1 MLWQNQKNIHRATF
15 TEYLIKYYIIITFIT
30 LKHIMFLMKNSIPY
44 SSEKSGY
51 KTKKINKISI
61 NYGPF
66 LIISFLFTVLYF
78 HTCVYAQISSI
89 EDNNNN
95 NNNNNIQI
103 IKDPEKEVPGLLM
116 SFGEK
121 EIEMDPFM
129 YSQINFSTNKI
140 KGTQVN
146 ESQDNIVTKI
156 EHAKLYETQS
166 DIDTKLTLKQGD
178 KISFSF
184 EKQPLTIKAYLIDYD
199 TEDESEIYPIK
210 QIDFS
215 TFSIPNNSPAGLK
228 SLEIRSFYD
237 NNEQITYTTSV
248 FVESSNP
255 VITTP
260 NMKDDNEEE
269 NNDD

>member
-1 MLWQNQKNIHRATF
+1 
-15 TEYLIKYYIIITFIT
+15 
-30 LKHIMFLMKNSIPY
+30 MKNSISY

-61 NYGPF
+61 IYGPF
-66 LIISFLFTVLYF
+66 LIISFLFTILYF
-78 HTCVYAQISSI
+78 HTGVYAQISTI
-89 EDNNNN
+89 ENNND
-95 NNNNNIQI
+95 NIQI
-103 IKDPEKEVPGLLM
+103 IKDPEKEVPGLVM
-116 SFGEK
+116 SSGEK
-121 EIEMDPFM
+121 EVEMDPFM
-129 YSQINFSTNKI
+129 YSQINFSNNKI

-156 EHAKLYETQS
+156 EPAKLYETQS
-166 DIDTKLTLKQGD
+166 DIDTKLTLKHGD
-178 KISFSF
+178 KISLSF

-260 NMKDDNEEE
+260 NIENDNEEE
-269 NNDD
+269 NNDN

>member
-1 MLWQNQKNIHRATF
+1 
-15 TEYLIKYYIIITFIT
+15 
-30 LKHIMFLMKNSIPY
+30 MKNSIY
-44 SSEKSGY
+44 YTSEKSGY
-51 KTKKINKISI
+51 KIKTKKINKISI
-61 NYGPF
+61 ISGQF
-66 LIISFLFTVLYF
+66 LLISFLFTILYF
-78 HTCVYAQISSI
+78 HTGVYAQISTI
-89 EDNNNN
+89 E

-103 IKDPEKEVPGLLM
+103 IKDPEKEVPRLVI

-121 EIEMDPFM
+121 EVEMDPFM
-129 YSQINFSTNKI
+129 YSQINFTNNKI
-140 KGTQVN
+140 KGTQLN

-156 EHAKLYETQS
+156 EPAKLYETQS
-166 DIDTKLTLKQGD
+166 DIDTKLTLKHGD
-178 KISFSF
+178 KISLSF

-248 FVESSNP
+248 FVESSDP
-255 VITTP
+255 AITTP
-260 NMKDDNEEE
+260 NIENDNEEE
-269 NNDD
+269 NNDN

>member
-1 MLWQNQKNIHRATF
+1 
-15 TEYLIKYYIIITFIT
+15 
-30 LKHIMFLMKNSIPY
+30 MFLMKNSISY

-61 NYGPF
+61 IYGPF
-66 LIISFLFTVLYF
+66 LIISFLFTILYF
-78 HTCVYAQISSI
+78 HTGVYAQISSI
-89 EDNNNN
+89 EE

-103 IKDPEKEVPGLLM
+103 IKDPEKEVPGLVM

-129 YSQINFSTNKI
+129 YSQINFSNNKI

-156 EHAKLYETQS
+156 EPAKLYETQS

-178 KISFSF
+178 KISLSF

-215 TFSIPNNSPAGLK
+215 TFSIPNNSPDGLK

-260 NMKDDNEEE
+260 NLENDNEEE
-269 NNDD
+269 NNDN

>member
-1 MLWQNQKNIHRATF
+1 
-15 TEYLIKYYIIITFIT
+15 
-30 LKHIMFLMKNSIPY
+30 MKNSISY

-61 NYGPF
+61 IYGPF
-66 LIISFLFTVLYF
+66 LIISFLFTILYF
-78 HTCVYAQISSI
+78 HTGVSAQISTI
-89 EDNNNN
+89 E
-95 NNNNNIQI
+95 NNNIEI
-103 IKDPEKEVPGLLM
+103 IKDPEKEVPGLVM

-129 YSQINFSTNKI
+129 YSQINFSNHKI

-156 EHAKLYETQS
+156 EPAKLYETQS
-166 DIDTKLTLKQGD
+166 DIDTKLTLKHGD
-178 KISFSF
+178 KISLSF

-260 NMKDDNEEE
+260 NIENDNEEE
-269 NNDD
+269 NNDN

>member
-1 MLWQNQKNIHRATF
+1 
-15 TEYLIKYYIIITFIT
+15 
-30 LKHIMFLMKNSIPY
+30 MFLMKNSISY

-61 NYGPF
+61 IYGPF
-66 LIISFLFTVLYF
+66 LIISFLFTILYF
-78 HTCVYAQISSI
+78 HTGVYAQISTI
-89 EDNNNN
+89 E
-95 NNNNNIQI
+95 NNNNIQI
-103 IKDPEKEVPGLLM
+103 IKDPEKEVPGLVI

-129 YSQINFSTNKI
+129 YSQINFSNNKI

-156 EHAKLYETQS
+156 EPAKLYETQS
-166 DIDTKLTLKQGD
+166 DIDTKLTLKHGD
-178 KISFSF
+178 KISLSF

-260 NMKDDNEEE
+260 NLENDNEEE
-269 NNDD
+269 NNDN

>member
-1 MLWQNQKNIHRATF
+1 
-15 TEYLIKYYIIITFIT
+15 
-30 LKHIMFLMKNSIPY
+30 MKNSISY

-61 NYGPF
+61 IYGPF
-66 LIISFLFTVLYF
+66 LIISFLFTILYF
-78 HTCVYAQISSI
+78 HTGVYAQISTI
-89 EDNNNN
+89 E

-103 IKDPEKEVPGLLM
+103 IKDPEKEVPGLVI

-129 YSQINFSTNKI
+129 YSQINFSNNKI

-156 EHAKLYETQS
+156 EPAKLYETQS
-166 DIDTKLTLKQGD
+166 DIDTKLTLKHGD
-178 KISFSF
+178 KISLSF

-215 TFSIPNNSPAGLK
+215 TFSIPNNSPDGLK

-260 NMKDDNEEE
+260 NIENDNEEE
-269 NNDD
+269 NNDN

>member
-1 MLWQNQKNIHRATF
+1 
-15 TEYLIKYYIIITFIT
+15 
-30 LKHIMFLMKNSIPY
+30 MKNSIPY

-51 KTKKINKISI
+51 KTKKIKKISI
-61 NYGPF
+61 IYGPF
-66 LIISFLFTVLYF
+66 LIISFLFTILYF
-78 HTCVYAQISSI
+78 HTGVYAQISTI
-89 EDNNNN
+89 E
-95 NNNNNIQI
+95 NNNIQI
-103 IKDPEKEVPGLLM
+103 IKDPEKEVPGLVM

-121 EIEMDPFM
+121 EIDMDPFM
-129 YSQINFSTNKI
+129 SSQINFSNNKI

-156 EHAKLYETQS
+156 EPAKLYETQS
-166 DIDTKLTLKQGD
+166 DIDTKLTLKHGD
-178 KISFSF
+178 KISLSF

-215 TFSIPNNSPAGLK
+215 TFSIPNNSPPGLK
-228 SLEIRSFYD
+228 SLEIRSFYE

-260 NMKDDNEEE
+260 NIENDNEEE
-269 NNDD
+269 NNDN

>member
-1 MLWQNQKNIHRATF
+1 
-15 TEYLIKYYIIITFIT
+15 
-30 LKHIMFLMKNSIPY
+30 MFLMKNSISY

-61 NYGPF
+61 IYGPF
-66 LIISFLFTVLYF
+66 LIISFLFTILYF
-78 HTCVYAQISSI
+78 HTGVYAQISTI
-89 EDNNNN
+89 E
-95 NNNNNIQI
+95 NNNIEI
-103 IKDPEKEVPGLLM
+103 IKDPEKEVPGLVM

-129 YSQINFSTNKI
+129 YSQINFSNNKI

-156 EHAKLYETQS
+156 EPAKLYETQS
-166 DIDTKLTLKQGD
+166 DIDTKLTLKHGD
-178 KISFSF
+178 KISLSF

-260 NMKDDNEEE
+260 NIENDNEEE
-269 NNDD
+269 NNDN

>member
-1 MLWQNQKNIHRATF
+1 
-15 TEYLIKYYIIITFIT
+15 
-30 LKHIMFLMKNSIPY
+30 MKNSISY

-61 NYGPF
+61 IYGPF
-66 LIISFLFTVLYF
+66 LIISFLFTILYF
-78 HTCVYAQISSI
+78 HTGVYAQISTI
-89 EDNNNN
+89 E
-95 NNNNNIQI
+95 NNNNIQI
-103 IKDPEKEVPGLLM
+103 IKDPEKEVPGLVM
-116 SFGEK
+116 SLGEK

-129 YSQINFSTNKI
+129 YSQINFSNNKI

-156 EHAKLYETQS
+156 EPAKLYETQS
-166 DIDTKLTLKQGD
+166 DIDTKLTLKHGD
-178 KISFSF
+178 KISLSF

-255 VITTP
+255 VIKTP
-260 NMKDDNEEE
+260 NIENDNEEE
-269 NNDD
+269 NNDN

>member
-1 MLWQNQKNIHRATF
+1 
-15 TEYLIKYYIIITFIT
+15 
-30 LKHIMFLMKNSIPY
+30 MFLMKNSISY

-61 NYGPF
+61 IYGPF
-66 LIISFLFTVLYF
+66 LIISFLFTILYF
-78 HTCVYAQISSI
+78 HNGVYAQISTI
-89 EDNNNN
+89 E

-103 IKDPEKEVPGLLM
+103 IKDPEKEVPGLVM

-129 YSQINFSTNKI
+129 YSQINFSNNKI

-156 EHAKLYETQS
+156 EPAKLYETQS
-166 DIDTKLTLKQGD
+166 DIDTKLTLKHGD
-178 KISFSF
+178 KISLSF

-260 NMKDDNEEE
+260 NIENDNEEE
-269 NNDD
+269 NNDN

>member
-1 MLWQNQKNIHRATF
+1 
-15 TEYLIKYYIIITFIT
+15 
-30 LKHIMFLMKNSIPY
+30 MKNSISY

-61 NYGPF
+61 IYGPF
-66 LIISFLFTVLYF
+66 LIISFLFTILYF
-78 HTCVYAQISSI
+78 HTGVYAQISTI
-89 EDNNNN
+89 EN

-103 IKDPEKEVPGLLM
+103 IKDPEKEVPGLVM

-129 YSQINFSTNKI
+129 YSQINFSNNKI

-156 EHAKLYETQS
+156 EPAKLYETQS
-166 DIDTKLTLKQGD
+166 DIDTKLTLKHGD
-178 KISFSF
+178 KISLSF

-260 NMKDDNEEE
+260 NIENDNEE
-269 NNDD
+269 

>member
-1 MLWQNQKNIHRATF
+1 
-15 TEYLIKYYIIITFIT
+15 
-30 LKHIMFLMKNSIPY
+30 MKNSISY

-51 KTKKINKISI
+51 KTKIINKISI
-61 NYGPF
+61 IYGPF
-66 LIISFLFTVLYF
+66 LIISFLFTILYF
-78 HTCVYAQISSI
+78 HTGVYAQISTI
-89 EDNNNN
+89 ENNNN

-103 IKDPEKEVPGLLM
+103 IKDPEKEVPGLVI

-129 YSQINFSTNKI
+129 YSQINFSNNKI

-156 EHAKLYETQS
+156 EPAKLYETQS
-166 DIDTKLTLKQGD
+166 DIDTKLTLKHGD
-178 KISFSF
+178 KISLSF

-215 TFSIPNNSPAGLK
+215 TFSIPNNSPDGLK

-260 NMKDDNEEE
+260 NIENDNEEE
-269 NNDD
+269 NNDN

>member
-1 MLWQNQKNIHRATF
+1 
-15 TEYLIKYYIIITFIT
+15 
-30 LKHIMFLMKNSIPY
+30 MKNSISY

-61 NYGPF
+61 IYGPF
-66 LIISFLFTVLYF
+66 LIISFLFTILYF
-78 HTCVYAQISSI
+78 HTGVYAQISTI
-89 EDNNNN
+89 EDN

-103 IKDPEKEVPGLLM
+103 IKDPEKEVPGLVM

-121 EIEMDPFM
+121 EIDMDPLM
-129 YSQINFSTNKI
+129 YSQINFSNNKI

-156 EHAKLYETQS
+156 EPAKLYETQS
-166 DIDTKLTLKQGD
+166 DVDTKLTLKHGD
-178 KISFSF
+178 KISLSF

-260 NMKDDNEEE
+260 NIENDNEEE
-269 NNDD
+269 NNDN

>member
-1 MLWQNQKNIHRATF
+1 
-15 TEYLIKYYIIITFIT
+15 
-30 LKHIMFLMKNSIPY
+30 MKNSISY

-61 NYGPF
+61 IYGPF
-66 LIISFLFTVLYF
+66 LIISFLFTILYF
-78 HTCVYAQISSI
+78 HTGVYAQISTI
-89 EDNNNN
+89 E
-95 NNNNNIQI
+95 NNNIQI
-103 IKDPEKEVPGLLM
+103 IKDPEKEVPGLVM

-129 YSQINFSTNKI
+129 YSQINFSNNKI

-156 EHAKLYETQS
+156 EPAKLYETQS
-166 DIDTKLTLKQGD
+166 DIDTKLTLKPGD
-178 KISFSF
+178 KISLSF

-215 TFSIPNNSPAGLK
+215 TFSIPNNSSAGLK

-260 NMKDDNEEE
+260 NTENDKEEE

>member
-1 MLWQNQKNIHRATF
+1 
-15 TEYLIKYYIIITFIT
+15 
-30 LKHIMFLMKNSIPY
+30 MKNSISY

-61 NYGPF
+61 VFGPF
-66 LIISFLFTVLYF
+66 LISSFLFTILYF
-78 HTCVYAQISSI
+78 HTGVYAQISTI
-89 EDNNNN
+89 E
-95 NNNNNIQI
+95 NNNIQI
-103 IKDPEKEVPGLLM
+103 IKDPEKEVPGLVM

-129 YSQINFSTNKI
+129 YSQINFSNNKI

-146 ESQDNIVTKI
+146 ESKDNIVTKI
-156 EHAKLYETQS
+156 EPAKLYETQS

-178 KISFSF
+178 KISLSF

-215 TFSIPNNSPAGLK
+215 TFSIPNNSPVGLK

-255 VITTP
+255 VITPSNTE
-260 NMKDDNEEE
+260 NDDEEE

>member
-1 MLWQNQKNIHRATF
+1 
-15 TEYLIKYYIIITFIT
+15 
-30 LKHIMFLMKNSIPY
+30 MKNSISY

-61 NYGPF
+61 IYGPF
-66 LIISFLFTVLYF
+66 LIISFLFTILYF
-78 HTCVYAQISSI
+78 HTGVYAQISTI
-89 EDNNNN
+89 ENNND
-95 NNNNNIQI
+95 NIQI
-103 IKDPEKEVPGLLM
+103 IKDPEKEVPGLVM
-116 SFGEK
+116 SSGEK
-121 EIEMDPFM
+121 EVEMDPFM
-129 YSQINFSTNKI
+129 YSQINFSNNKI

-156 EHAKLYETQS
+156 EPAKLYETQS
-166 DIDTKLTLKQGD
+166 DIDTKLTLKHGD
-178 KISFSF
+178 KISLSF

-215 TFSIPNNSPAGLK
+215 TFSIPNNSPDGLK

-248 FVESSNP
+248 FVENRNP

-260 NMKDDNEEE
+260 NIENDNEEE
-269 NNDD
+269 NNDN

>member
-1 MLWQNQKNIHRATF
+1 
-15 TEYLIKYYIIITFIT
+15 
-30 LKHIMFLMKNSIPY
+30 MKNSISY

-61 NYGPF
+61 IYGPF
-66 LIISFLFTVLYF
+66 LIISFLFTILYF
-78 HTCVYAQISSI
+78 HTGVYAQISTI
-89 EDNNNN
+89 EN

-103 IKDPEKEVPGLLM
+103 IKDPEKEVPGLVM

-129 YSQINFSTNKI
+129 YSQINFSNNKI

-156 EHAKLYETQS
+156 EPAKLYETQS
-166 DIDTKLTLKQGD
+166 DIDTKLTLKHGD
-178 KISFSF
+178 KISLSF

-215 TFSIPNNSPAGLK
+215 TFSIPNNSPDGLK

-260 NMKDDNEEE
+260 NIENDNEEE

>member
-1 MLWQNQKNIHRATF
+1 
-15 TEYLIKYYIIITFIT
+15 
-30 LKHIMFLMKNSIPY
+30 MKNSISY

-61 NYGPF
+61 IYGPF
-66 LIISFLFTVLYF
+66 LIISFLFTILYF
-78 HTCVYAQISSI
+78 HTGVYAQISTI
-89 EDNNNN
+89 E

-103 IKDPEKEVPGLLM
+103 IKDPEKEVPGLVM
-116 SFGEK
+116 SLGEK

-129 YSQINFSTNKI
+129 YSQINFSNNKI

-156 EHAKLYETQS
+156 EPAKLYETQS
-166 DIDTKLTLKQGD
+166 DIDTKLTLKHGD
-178 KISFSF
+178 KISLSF

-215 TFSIPNNSPAGLK
+215 TFSIPNNTPDGLK

-255 VITTP
+255 VTTTP
-260 NMKDDNEEE
+260 NIENDNEEE

>member
-1 MLWQNQKNIHRATF
+1 
-15 TEYLIKYYIIITFIT
+15 
-30 LKHIMFLMKNSIPY
+30 MKNSISY

-61 NYGPF
+61 IYGPF
-66 LIISFLFTVLYF
+66 LIISFLFTILYF
-78 HTCVYAQISSI
+78 HTGVYAQISTI
-89 EDNNNN
+89 E
-95 NNNNNIQI
+95 NNNIQI
-103 IKDPEKEVPGLLM
+103 IKDPEKEVPGLVM

-129 YSQINFSTNKI
+129 YSQINFSNNKI

-156 EHAKLYETQS
+156 EPAKLYETQS
-166 DIDTKLTLKQGD
+166 DIDTKLTLKHGD
-178 KISFSF
+178 KISLSF

-260 NMKDDNEEE
+260 NIENDNEEE
-269 NNDD
+269 NNDN

>member
-1 MLWQNQKNIHRATF
+1 
-15 TEYLIKYYIIITFIT
+15 
-30 LKHIMFLMKNSIPY
+30 MFLMKNSISY

-61 NYGPF
+61 IYGPF
-66 LIISFLFTVLYF
+66 LIISFLFTILYF
-78 HTCVYAQISSI
+78 HTGVYAQISTI
-89 EDNNNN
+89 E
-95 NNNNNIQI
+95 NNNIQI
-103 IKDPEKEVPGLLM
+103 IKDPEKEVPGLVM
-116 SFGEK
+116 SFGKK

-129 YSQINFSTNKI
+129 YSQINFSNNKI

-156 EHAKLYETQS
+156 EPAKLYETQS
-166 DIDTKLTLKQGD
+166 DIDTKLTLKHGD
-178 KISFSF
+178 KISLSF

-260 NMKDDNEEE
+260 NIENDNEEE
-269 NNDD
+269 NNDN

>member
-1 MLWQNQKNIHRATF
+1 
-15 TEYLIKYYIIITFIT
+15 
-30 LKHIMFLMKNSIPY
+30 MKNSISY

-61 NYGPF
+61 IYGPF
-66 LIISFLFTVLYF
+66 LIISFLFTILYF
-78 HTCVYAQISSI
+78 HTGVYAQISTI
-89 EDNNNN
+89 E

-103 IKDPEKEVPGLLM
+103 IKDPEKEVPGLVM

-129 YSQINFSTNKI
+129 YSQINFSNNKI

-156 EHAKLYETQS
+156 EPAKLYETQS
-166 DIDTKLTLKQGD
+166 DIDTKLTLKHGD
-178 KISFSF
+178 KISLSF

-260 NMKDDNEEE
+260 NLENDNEEE
-269 NNDD
+269 NNDN

>member
-1 MLWQNQKNIHRATF
+1 
-15 TEYLIKYYIIITFIT
+15 
-30 LKHIMFLMKNSIPY
+30 MKNSISY

-61 NYGPF
+61 IYGPF
-66 LIISFLFTVLYF
+66 LIISFLFTILYIN
-78 HTCVYAQISSI
+78 TGVYAQISTI
-89 EDNNNN
+89 E
-95 NNNNNIQI
+95 NNNNIQI
-103 IKDPEKEVPGLLM
+103 IKDPEKEVPGLVM

-129 YSQINFSTNKI
+129 YSQINFSNNKI

-156 EHAKLYETQS
+156 EPAKLYETQS
-166 DIDTKLTLKQGD
+166 DIDTKLTLKHGD
-178 KISFSF
+178 KISLSF

-248 FVESSNP
+248 FVESSDP
-255 VITTP
+255 AITTS
-260 NMKDDNEEE
+260 NIENDNEEE
-269 NNDD
+269 NNDN

>member
-1 MLWQNQKNIHRATF
+1 
-15 TEYLIKYYIIITFIT
+15 
-30 LKHIMFLMKNSIPY
+30 MKNSISY

-61 NYGPF
+61 IYGPF
-66 LIISFLFTVLYF
+66 LIISFLFTILYF
-78 HTCVYAQISSI
+78 HTGVYAQISTI
-89 EDNNNN
+89 E
-95 NNNNNIQI
+95 NNNNIQI
-103 IKDPEKEVPGLLM
+103 IKDPEKEVPGLVM

-129 YSQINFSTNKI
+129 YSQINFSNNKI

-156 EHAKLYETQS
+156 EPAKLYETQS
-166 DIDTKLTLKQGD
+166 DIDTKLTLKHGD
-178 KISFSF
+178 KISLSF

-260 NMKDDNEEE
+260 NIENDNEEE
-269 NNDD
+269 NNDN

>member
-1 MLWQNQKNIHRATF
+1 
-15 TEYLIKYYIIITFIT
+15 
-30 LKHIMFLMKNSIPY
+30 MKNSISY

-51 KTKKINKISI
+51 KTKKIKKISI
-61 NYGPF
+61 IYGPF
-66 LIISFLFTVLYF
+66 LIISFLFTILYF
-78 HTCVYAQISSI
+78 HTGVYAQISTI
-89 EDNNNN
+89 E
-95 NNNNNIQI
+95 NNNIQI
-103 IKDPEKEVPGLLM
+103 IKDPEKEVPGLVM

-121 EIEMDPFM
+121 EIDMDPFM
-129 YSQINFSTNKI
+129 TSQINFSNNKI

-156 EHAKLYETQS
+156 EPAKLYETQS
-166 DIDTKLTLKQGD
+166 DIDTKLTLKHGD
-178 KISFSF
+178 KISLSF

-260 NMKDDNEEE
+260 NIENDNEEE
-269 NNDD
+269 NNDN

>member
-1 MLWQNQKNIHRATF
+1 
-15 TEYLIKYYIIITFIT
+15 
-30 LKHIMFLMKNSIPY
+30 MKNSISY

-61 NYGPF
+61 IYGPF
-66 LIISFLFTVLYF
+66 LIISFLFTILYF
-78 HTCVYAQISSI
+78 HTGVYAQISTI
-89 EDNNNN
+89 ENNN

-103 IKDPEKEVPGLLM
+103 IKDPEKEVPGLVM
-116 SFGEK
+116 SLGEK
-121 EIEMDPFM
+121 EIEKDPFM
-129 YSQINFSTNKI
+129 YSQINFSNNKI

-156 EHAKLYETQS
+156 EPAKLYETQS
-166 DIDTKLTLKQGD
+166 DIDTKLTLKHGD
-178 KISFSF
+178 KISLSF

-255 VITTP
+255 LITPP
-260 NMKDDNEEE
+260 NIENDNEEE

>member
-1 MLWQNQKNIHRATF
+1 
-15 TEYLIKYYIIITFIT
+15 
-30 LKHIMFLMKNSIPY
+30 MKNSISY

-61 NYGPF
+61 IYGPF
-66 LIISFLFTVLYF
+66 LIISFLFTILYF
-78 HTCVYAQISSI
+78 HTGVYAQISTI
-89 EDNNNN
+89 E
-95 NNNNNIQI
+95 NNNIQI
-103 IKDPEKEVPGLLM
+103 IKDPEKEVPGLVM

-121 EIEMDPFM
+121 EIDMDPLM
-129 YSQINFSTNKI
+129 YSQINFSNNKI

-156 EHAKLYETQS
+156 EPAKLYETQS
-166 DIDTKLTLKQGD
+166 DVDTKLTLKHGD
-178 KISFSF
+178 KISLSF

-260 NMKDDNEEE
+260 NIENDNEEE
-269 NNDD
+269 NNDN

>member
-1 MLWQNQKNIHRATF
+1 
-15 TEYLIKYYIIITFIT
+15 
-30 LKHIMFLMKNSIPY
+30 MFLMKNSISY

-61 NYGPF
+61 IYGPF
-66 LIISFLFTVLYF
+66 LISSFLFTILYF
-78 HTCVYAQISSI
+78 HTGVYAQISTI
-89 EDNNNN
+89 E
-95 NNNNNIQI
+95 NNNIQI
-103 IKDPEKEVPGLLM
+103 IKDPEKEVPGLVM

-129 YSQINFSTNKI
+129 YSQINFSNNKI

-156 EHAKLYETQS
+156 EPAKLYETQS
-166 DIDTKLTLKQGD
+166 DIDTKLTLKHGD
-178 KISFSF
+178 KISLSF

-199 TEDESEIYPIK
+199 TEDETEIYPIK

-215 TFSIPNNSPAGLK
+215 TFSIPNNSSAGLK

-260 NMKDDNEEE
+260 NIENDNEEE
-269 NNDD
+269 NNDN

>member
-1 MLWQNQKNIHRATF
+1 
-15 TEYLIKYYIIITFIT
+15 
-30 LKHIMFLMKNSIPY
+30 MFLMKNSIPY

-61 NYGPF
+61 IYGPF
-66 LIISFLFTVLYF
+66 LIISFLFTILYF
-78 HTCVYAQISSI
+78 HSGVYAQISTT

-95 NNNNNIQI
+95 NIPI
-103 IKDPEKEVPGLLM
+103 IKDPEKEVPGVVM

-129 YSQINFSTNKI
+129 YSQINFSNNKI

-146 ESQDNIVTKI
+146 EPQDNIVTKI
-156 EHAKLYETQS
+156 EPAKLYETQS

-255 VITTP
+255 LITTP
-260 NMKDDNEEE
+260 NIENDNEEE

>member
-1 MLWQNQKNIHRATF
+1 
-15 TEYLIKYYIIITFIT
+15 
-30 LKHIMFLMKNSIPY
+30 MFLMKNSISY

-61 NYGPF
+61 IYGPF
-66 LIISFLFTVLYF
+66 LIISFLFTILYF
-78 HTCVYAQISSI
+78 HNGVYAQISTI
-89 EDNNNN
+89 ENN

-103 IKDPEKEVPGLLM
+103 IKDPEKEVPGLVM

-129 YSQINFSTNKI
+129 YSQINFSNNKI

-156 EHAKLYETQS
+156 EPAKLYETQS
-166 DIDTKLTLKQGD
+166 DIDTKLTLKHGD
-178 KISFSF
+178 KISLSF

-215 TFSIPNNSPAGLK
+215 TFSIPNNSPSGLK

-260 NMKDDNEEE
+260 NIENDNEEE
-269 NNDD
+269 NNDN